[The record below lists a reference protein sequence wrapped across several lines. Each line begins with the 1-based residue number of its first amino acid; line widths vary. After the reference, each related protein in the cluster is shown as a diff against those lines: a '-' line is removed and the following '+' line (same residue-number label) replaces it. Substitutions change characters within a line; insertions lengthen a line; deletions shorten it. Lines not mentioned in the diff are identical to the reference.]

1 MFLINYFI
9 DEQINYT
16 RVKFVH
22 MHGKIKKK
30 NYNHTYIYIYMDGTI
45 KKYYN

>member
-1 MFLINYFI
+1 MFLINYLI

-22 MHGKIKKK
+22 MHGTIKK